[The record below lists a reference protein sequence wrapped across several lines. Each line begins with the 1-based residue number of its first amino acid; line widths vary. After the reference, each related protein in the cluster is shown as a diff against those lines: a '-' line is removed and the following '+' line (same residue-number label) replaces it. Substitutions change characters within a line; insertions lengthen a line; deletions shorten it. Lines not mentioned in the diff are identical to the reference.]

1 MGRGEHRCIRKAR
14 QWFRTVTKQRKLTRE
29 VVKCVA
35 KLKSTK
41 TAGADKIVNEFMNY
55 GGEGMLTMMVMLYN
69 RIWENEYPRKRCRE
83 GVVVNI
89 NIFKKGDKPHPGTT
103 EG

>member
-1 MGRGEHRCIRKAR
+1 MLTMTVMLYNWIWKTSAQVERKAR
-14 QWFRTVTKQRKLTRE
+14 QWFRRVTKQRKLTRE

-55 GGEGMLTMMVMLYN
+55 GGEGMLTMMVMLFN
-69 RIWENEYPRKRCRE
+69 WMWKTSGQVERRSSSKLIQERRQR
-83 GVVVNI
+83 
-89 NIFKKGDKPHPGTT
+89 
-103 EG
+103 

>member
-41 TAGADKIVNEFMNY
+41 TAGADK
-55 GGEGMLTMMVMLYN
+55 
-69 RIWENEYPRKRCRE
+69 
-83 GVVVNI
+83 
-89 NIFKKGDKPHPGTT
+89 
-103 EG
+103 